1 MRKSIF
7 LVTLLALFVV
17 MASLAA
23 CTSKPAGPT
32 VVQVKLNEYSIVLD
46 QSSIPAGPVSF
57 EIENV
62 GTEDHEV
69 VLEPAG
75 ANDEPFDMDGT
86 ESEAEDIHPGD
97 KTTFEW
103 TLDQP
108 GEYQLSCYIINEGDT
123 ESHAMKG
130 MITTFT
136 VTAAQ

>member
-7 LVTLLALFVV
+7 YVTILVLAILVL
-17 MASLAA
+17 SLAA
-23 CTSKPAGPT
+23 CSNTPAGPT
-32 VVQVKLNEYSIVLD
+32 EVQVKLNEYSIVMD
-46 QSSIPAGPVSF
+46 QTSIPAGPVSF
-57 EIENV
+57 VIENV

-75 ANDEPFDMDGT
+75 AEDAPFEMDGT
-86 ESEAEDIHPGD
+86 ESEAEDIHAGD

-108 GEYQLSCYIINEGDT
+108 GEYQLACYIINEGDT
-123 ESHAMKG
+123 ESHAEKG

>member
-1 MRKSIF
+1 MRKSNLYINV
-7 LVTLLALFVV
+7 LVLAILVV
-17 MASLAA
+17 ALAA
-23 CTSKPAGPT
+23 CSGSEAGPT
-32 VVQVKLNEYSIVLD
+32 TVQVKLNEYSIVMD
-46 QSSIPAGPVSF
+46 ESSIPAGPIVF

-69 VLEPAG
+69 VLEPGG
-75 ANDEPFDMDGT
+75 AHDAPFDLNGK

-97 KTTFEW
+97 KTTLEW

-108 GEYQLSCYIINEGDT
+108 GEYQLACYIVDEG
-123 ESHAMKG
+123 ESEGHDDKG